1 MKCLKSRLGIS
12 FAVLIGLLHSI
23 PVANAVEVSASVD
36 RNPIYLDESVTLVLT
51 AEDESTNIPTPDL
64 EPLRTDFEILSQS
77 TQTNINIVNSVPNV
91 IQSWVIEIQPKRL
104 GVIEIPALMIAG
116 AQTQPIQLEV
126 QKYVSNVAT
135 EGAEIFLE
143 VDVTSDSPYV
153 QSQLNFTTR
162 LYYSI
167 PIVNGKLSDPQIPF
181 ATVEGSAQESRY
193 NSRRAGVDYRVIERQ
208 YAIFPEQSGSFT
220 IAPIEFACLIE
231 RIDPATNL
239 RNYFRERYSS
249 NPVQLK
255 VKPIPRYYSGSTWLP
270 AQDLQLADSWN
281 GRVPD
286 FAVGRPESRAI
297 SINALGLRAIQLP
310 LVEFEENSTARI
322 YAGSQSDQKT
332 SPGADWLVSRRTDE
346 FAIVPKS
353 DSNVEVPKVE
363 VVWWDV
369 NEDREKVAVL
379 PAISGSMG
387 QSVSQSIEENPLVA
401 NPDGIETLQ
410 ISEAIVRQDQHW
422 KLISLALLGIWL
434 LTLLMWLLSGKYQRG
449 QRKVVESSQVQI
461 VESERHLLR
470 RIKQECENGDAANI
484 SKVLL
489 LWAETCWTD
498 RPPKNLIELGRRL
511 QSEELMPLLEDL
523 DRALY
528 SADDVFVHGLKLWK
542 VLTKSLRVRTRQVKQ
557 KKRFS
562 RFWKRE
568 RDLEALWPDQ
578 GSTYS

>member
-1 MKCLKSRLGIS
+1 MKNLESKLGIG
-12 FAVLIGLLHSI
+12 FAVMIGLLHSI
-23 PVANAVEVSASVD
+23 PVANAVEVTASVD

-51 AEDESTNIPTPDL
+51 AEDESTNIPAPDL
-64 EPLRTDFEILSQS
+64 EPLRAEFEILRQS

-91 IQSWVIEIQPKRL
+91 VQSWVIEIQPKRL

-116 AQTQPIQLEV
+116 ARTQPIQLEV

-143 VDVTSDSPYV
+143 VDVTSTNPYV

-167 PIVNGKLSDPQIPF
+167 PIVNGTLSDPQIPF
-181 ATVEGSAQESRY
+181 ATVADAAQESRY
-193 NSRRAGVDYRVIERQ
+193 NSRRAGIDYRVIERQ
-208 YAIFPEQSGSFT
+208 YAIFAEQSGSFT
-220 IAPIEFACLIE
+220 ISPIEFACVIE
-231 RIDPATNL
+231 RIDPVTNL
-239 RNYFRERYSS
+239 RKHFRERYSS
-249 NPVQLK
+249 NPVQLE
-255 VKPIPRYYSGSTWLP
+255 VRPMPRSYSGSTWLP
-270 AQDLQLADSWN
+270 ARDLQLSDSWN

-286 FAVGRPESRAI
+286 FEVGRPESREI

-332 SPGADWLVSRRTDE
+332 SPGADWLVSHRTDE

-379 PAISGSMG
+379 PAISVSMG
-387 QSVSQSIEENPLVA
+387 QTVSQSIEENSVGV

-422 KLISLALLGIWL
+422 KLISLALMGIWL
-434 LTLLMWLLSGKYQRG
+434 LTLLMWFLSGRYRRG
-449 QRKVVESSQVQI
+449 HLIEVESSQIQDT
-461 VESERHLLR
+461 ESERQVLR
-470 RIKQECENGDAANI
+470 RIKQECENGDAVNI
-484 SKVLL
+484 SRVLL
-489 LWAETCWTD
+489 GWAEIYWTD
-498 RPPKNLIELGRRL
+498 RTPKNLIELGRRL

-542 VLTKSLRVRTRQVKQ
+542 VLTKVLRDRTRQVKH

-562 RFWKRE
+562 RFWKRAKS
-568 RDLEALWPDQ
+568 LEELWPYQ
-578 GSTYS
+578 GSTY

>member
-1 MKCLKSRLGIS
+1 MKCLESKLGIS

-23 PVANAVEVSASVD
+23 PVASAVEVSASID

-64 EPLRTDFEILSQS
+64 EPLRTDFDILSQS
-77 TQTNINIVNSVPNV
+77 TQTNINIVNSLPNV
-91 IQSWVIEIQPKRL
+91 VQSWVIEIQPKRL

-143 VDVTSDSPYV
+143 VEVSSNNPYV
-153 QSQLNFTTR
+153 QSQLNLTTR

-167 PIVNGKLSDPQIPF
+167 PIVNGKLSNPRIPF
-181 ATVEGSAQESRY
+181 ATIEGSAQESRY
-193 NSRRAGVDYRVIERQ
+193 NSKRAGVDYRVIERQ

-239 RNYFRERYSS
+239 RNYSRERYSS
-249 NPVQLK
+249 NPVQLE
-255 VKPIPRYYSGSTWLP
+255 VKPIPRSYSGSTWLP
-270 AQDLQLADSWN
+270 AQDLQLDDSWN

-332 SPGADWLVSRRTDE
+332 TPGADWLVARRTDE

-369 NEDREKVAVL
+369 NEDREKVAML
-379 PAISGSMG
+379 PAISGSMS
-387 QSVSQSIEENPLVA
+387 QSVAQSVEENPVGA

-410 ISEAIVRQDQHW
+410 ISEAIVRQDPHW
-422 KLISLALLGIWL
+422 KLISLVLLGIWL
-434 LTLLMWLLSGKYQRG
+434 LTLLMWLLSGRYRRG
-449 QRKVVESSQVQI
+449 QPKEVESSQIQI
-461 VESERHLLR
+461 AESERQLLR
-470 RIKQECENGDAANI
+470 RIKQECENGDATNI
-484 SKVLL
+484 SQALL
-489 LWAETCWTD
+489 VWAEYCWTD
-498 RPPKNLIELGRRL
+498 RPPRNLIELGRRL
-511 QSEELMPLLEDL
+511 QSEELMLLLEDL

-528 SADDVFVHGLKLWK
+528 SVDDVFVHGLKLWK
-542 VLTKSLRVRTRQVKQ
+542 VLTKSLRVRTRRVKQ

-568 RDLEALWPDQ
+568 RHLEELWPNQ
-578 GSTYS
+578 SSTYP

>member
-1 MKCLKSRLGIS
+1 MKCLGSKLGIC

-23 PVANAVEVSASVD
+23 PVANSVEVTASVD

-64 EPLRTDFEILSQS
+64 ELLRADFEILSQS
-77 TQTNINIVNSVPNV
+77 TQTNINIVNNVPNV
-91 IQSWVIEIQPKRL
+91 VQSWVIEIQPKRL

-126 QKYVSNVAT
+126 QKYVSNVTT
-135 EGAEIFLE
+135 EGSEIFLE
-143 VDVTSDSPYV
+143 VDVTSNNPYV

-167 PIVNGKLSDPQIPF
+167 PIVNGTLSDPQIPF
-181 ATVEGSAQESRY
+181 ATIEGAAQESRY
-193 NSRRAGVDYRVIERQ
+193 NSRRSGVDYRVIERQ

-220 IAPIEFACLIE
+220 IAPIEFACVIE
-231 RIDPATNL
+231 RIDPVTNL
-239 RNYFRERYSS
+239 RKHFRERYSS
-249 NPVQLK
+249 NQVQLE
-255 VKPIPRYYSGSTWLP
+255 VKPIPRSYSGSTWLP
-270 AQDLQLADSWN
+270 AQDLQLADSWK

-286 FAVGRPESRAI
+286 FEVGRPESREI

-332 SPGADWLVSRRTDE
+332 TPGADWLVSRRTDE

-369 NEDREKVAVL
+369 NENREKVAVL
-379 PAISGSMG
+379 PAISVSMG
-387 QSVSQSIEENPLVA
+387 QSVSQLIEEIPVDA
-401 NPDGIETLQ
+401 NPGGIQTLQ

-434 LTLLMWLLSGKYQRG
+434 LTLLMWLLSGRYKRG
-449 QRKVVESSQVQI
+449 QLRKVELIQVQSA
-461 VESERHLLR
+461 ETERQLLR
-470 RIKQECENGDAANI
+470 RIKQECENGDAATI
-484 SKVLL
+484 SKELL
-489 LWAETCWTD
+489 GWAESHWTD

-528 SADDVFVHGLKLWK
+528 SEDDVFVHGLKLWK

-568 RDLEALWPDQ
+568 RELEELWPDP